1 VSERGLLHNLGCNN
15 IPIILDR
22 INWSDHVW
30 GE

>member
-1 VSERGLLHNLGCNN
+1 MGLLHNLGCNN
-15 IPIILDR
+15 IPIILDSR